1 MTDYYSKVKKLGWVV
16 LDPEKKIYIKY
27 VCGNFLIIDFEKL
40 IISQYFQDATDKGL
54 RIWGT
59 ENIDFEGDFTFN
71 NITLELFVLVE
82 QRFNFRKME
91 QVCRFGIDNKF
102 VQGIINSL

>member
-1 MTDYYSKVKKLGWVV
+1 
-16 LDPEKKIYIKY
+16 
-27 VCGNFLIIDFEKL
+27 
-40 IISQYFQDATDKGL
+40 
-54 RIWGT
+54 
-59 ENIDFEGDFTFN
+59 
-71 NITLELFVLVE
+71 LVE

>member
-1 MTDYYSKVKKLGWVV
+1 MTDYSKVKKLGWVV
-16 LDPEKKIYIKY
+16 LDSEKKIYIKY

-54 RIWGT
+54 RIFNS
-59 ENIDFEGDFTFN
+59 ENIDFEGTFT
-71 NITLELFVLVE
+71 IKDVTLELFVLIE
-82 QRFNFRKME
+82 QRFNFRKMS
-91 QVCRFGIDNKF
+91 QLCRFGIDNKL

>member
-1 MTDYYSKVKKLGWVV
+1 MKDYSKVKKLGWVV
-16 LDPEKKIYIKY
+16 LDPEKEIYIKY
-27 VCGNFLIIDFEKL
+27 VCGNFLIIDFE
-40 IISQYFQDATDKGL
+40 
-54 RIWGT
+54 GT
-59 ENIDFEGDFTFN
+59 FT
-71 NITLELFVLVE
+71 IKDVTLELFVLIE

>member
-1 MTDYYSKVKKLGWVV
+1 MTDYSKVKKLGWVV
-16 LDPEKKIYIKY
+16 LDSEKEIYMKY

-54 RIWGT
+54 RIFNS
-59 ENIDFEGDFTFN
+59 ENIDFEGTFT
-71 NITLELFVLVE
+71 IKDVTLELFVLIE

>member
-1 MTDYYSKVKKLGWVV
+1 MNDYYSKVKKLGWVV

-54 RIWGT
+54 RIFNS
-59 ENIDFEGDFTFN
+59 ENIDFEGTFT
-71 NITLELFVLVE
+71 IKDVTLELFVLIE
-82 QRFNFRKME
+82 QRFNFRKMS
-91 QVCRFGIDNKF
+91 QLCRFGIDNKL